1 MARFAERRYQ
11 GRVALA
17 MVLYV
22 AVLLLA
28 WPSVR
33 GTASQSL
40 RIVLALLPTLPV
52 LYVIW
57 QMAQRVR
64 HGDELEQR
72 THLIALGA
80 SAASVGVASLVGG
93 FLAAAG
99 VVSLDGSVLLWVFP
113 ALLISYEA
121 ARRWVVRRYGNEL
134 ACAGDEDG
142 IALRWRLLLVAG
154 LIAVVGGLAWRRHD
168 AFDTGLFV
176 GMAAAVALVV
186 LMQGVI
192 HWRRRRSA
200 GGQPH
205 TPESLSAAN
214 TEIPHARRP

>member
-11 GRVALA
+11 SRVALA
-17 MVLYV
+17 MALYV

-33 GTASQSL
+33 GTASQLL

-52 LYVIW
+52 FYVVW

-72 THLIALGA
+72 THLIALGS
-80 SAASVGVASLVGG
+80 SAASVSVASLVGG

-113 ALLISYEA
+113 ALLISYET
-121 ARRWVVRRYGNEL
+121 ARWWVVRHYGNEP

-142 IALRWRLLLVAG
+142 IALRWRVLLVAG
-154 LIAVVGGLAWRRHD
+154 LLAVVGALAWRRHE

-176 GMAAAVALVV
+176 GMAAAAVLVV
-186 LMQGVI
+186 LVQGVLR
-192 HWRRRRSA
+192 WRRRRST
-200 GGQPH
+200 GGSPH
-205 TPESLSAAN
+205 EA
-214 TEIPHARRP
+214 